1 LTLAAL
7 LGDGVSPQILE
18 AVSGMGEESLLDVLE
33 EGIHQH
39 LLLSEGQA
47 WWFVHPLIRHVFYQ
61 MPSAARRQRLHQQI
75 GQMLEHLY
83 ADSFDAHLREIAHHF
98 IRAGP
103 AAAPETIVTYA
114 RRTGDQ
120 AFMAAAW
127 GDAAQY
133 YEAALSAAE
142 SIPHFPV
149 RDRAEL
155 HYRAGLAHYRDMDA
169 GPTIDHY
176 AKAIAA
182 YRLAGDIRG
191 AARALMEQARTRYTL
206 ASVPLG
212 TLADI
217 QPLEAALEALGERET
232 ALHGNILT
240 VMSDAYSTAQQQ
252 NKTKELAQHAL
263 EIGQRLKDDRLRA
276 YAYFV
281 LGVAQARSLH
291 TQEGVE
297 CHQKALAL
305 ARRSDDLVLQDWPL
319 TRLPVALTWLG
330 RFQEVETVSQEA
342 CALTRK
348 YQDWA
353 AYSVASSA
361 LTSVAVAKG
370 DFEAAESLAHETML
384 MVSRSHYPWGGV
396 RALYALACAHTLR
409 GDWAAAEAILD
420 MLIDP
425 GRVFRE
431 SGTYR
436 PDHGPRV
443 TPARAHVCRDSD

>member
-1 LTLAAL
+1 MTLAAL

-18 AVSGMGEESLLDVLE
+18 AVSDMGEESLLDVLE

-384 MVSRSHYPWGGV
+384 MVSRSHYPWGE
-396 RALYALACAHTLR
+396 CAPC
-409 GDWAAAEAILD
+409 
-420 MLIDP
+420 MLWP
-425 GRVFRE
+425 APTRYV
-431 SGTYR
+431 GTGL
-436 PDHGPRV
+436 PQKPSS
-443 TPARAHVCRDSD
+443 TC